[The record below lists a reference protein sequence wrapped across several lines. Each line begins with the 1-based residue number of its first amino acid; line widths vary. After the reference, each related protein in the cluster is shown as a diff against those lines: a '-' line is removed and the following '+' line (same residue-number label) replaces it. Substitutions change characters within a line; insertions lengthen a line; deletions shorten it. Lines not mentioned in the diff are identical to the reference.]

1 MAEEEGHSFQN
12 VTEPSDSNRK
22 NYSITRDEDL
32 EDIKKYKYDLDYPE
46 KGVCVIINMEKLDD
60 ELIKRENLETGD
72 RPGTNKDVESLSE
85 VFTSYGFEVRI
96 ENNATAER
104 IAEVMKAVAEEDH
117 SQRGCFVCVV
127 LSHGKD
133 GGFYC
138 YDDFMEE
145 EFLFKLFKGENCKQL
160 VGKPKL
166 FFIQA
171 CRGDKFDSGVTPYA
185 SVATTSTGRIPIE
198 ADFLCHYSTPPG
210 YVAFRNIFDGSWFI
224 QSLCEMLKKYGK
236 KYELMQILTRVN
248 HKVAFK
254 YEASGKKEMPCIVS
268 KLTKDIYL

>member
-198 ADFLCHYSTPPG
+198 ADFLCHYSTSQG
-210 YVAFRNIFDGSWFI
+210 YVAFRHVSYGSWFI

-248 HKVAFK
+248 HKVALE
-254 YEASGKKEMPCIVS
+254 YEANGKKEMPCIVS
-268 KLTKDIYL
+268 KLTKDLYL